1 MNTDSQNKNI
11 YQYFQQRIDN
21 SIDLPL
27 PDSMD
32 LFFWGDE
39 KDINTYI
46 GILISRSALIKVSDS
61 EYLYEKIVI
70 INTNLNIDIKKIK
83 DHYNSILKDEI
94 TLEFIT
100 ASSYDT
106 SELENIIGSM
116 ENTFVVVLNT
126 EKYLSSGYD
135 PRLTQILNGRK
146 LTDFEL
152 RYLNVANTVLSFENR
167 DSSNFIV
174 FDTQLYMLDLDFI
187 SPLHEM
193 EALSICGFTNTMKN
207 QEQDIK
213 LEIQNMI
220 DNNAIAEII
229 EYMNNLEGI
238 DDKDFLKLQV
248 YSQLMDDRGFF
259 KKEIDSLFKSINKD
273 NLSSHHYLKLAEI
286 SNNLYTKETTI
297 DLLKRALALTDD
309 YFYLA
314 KISDLS
320 EGLNDELY
328 FEVTSKIV
336 FLFPESSKAKLDK
349 VNEMIKS
356 KNYEDAYNFSLNN
369 SFEQEFIDYM
379 LYLKDN
385 INELDTSPYVLF
397 TKAIEN
403 IHDRYLVS
411 LFHITKE
418 KLLSDGKYIELY
430 YLILNHRDYFDNV
443 LVYSQLVSLAKIL
456 LSKPTQEIETDSDL
470 LLNILEYVFELKNT
484 ENKSITYVKDKLAE
498 LVNYA
503 NNYGYGFAF
512 IVSYIYNRFT
522 NNDFVLTDIDEIDRA
537 SITTD
542 LKSLKKDT
550 KSICDEIFSADA
562 LIVGEYHKFQ
572 SNSIPSQKNVDD
584 LVRLYFYGALDN
596 LRQSN
601 QTIDAELESL
611 NFAFLLIHNLARF
624 SSFKNSDL
632 HFLRVVLSVMTLKH
646 NSQKIRDYLQYL
658 LFIPKTLERKKI
670 GLLGYA
676 DVSHRMNDT
685 DEALT
690 CLALSMED
698 GEISVN
704 SYYLTGILTAR
715 ILRDLGF
722 IDKALKVLET
732 VERNIDEFNRE
743 ILDST
748 MNEIKS
754 IRLAI
759 KFKIC
764 LRQVDTNITKLTS
777 LFPELI
783 EFYEKE
789 FQLNHDIKPSL
800 TLAIQAYKILQSKG
814 VDTQEY
820 DNFFR
825 KLDSNNSKLPDF
837 LSTLLHNDFKFI
849 FNFYLKQES
858 QYSENSSEDYTK
870 LKTLAHMYLNNIS
883 NKDNYKI
890 IFCLEILA
898 EHAIKDRYSHKID
911 SPIKPFATIDNY
923 IASINNLIKDT
934 DIIYLGLN
942 QMNQLIVAKVSDN
955 GIKVEQSDTFDI
967 DAFNEWNKLF
977 PKKYGLY
984 DADKEPNI
992 FYESIEKLGL
1002 NIETTRSTIFIFDTQ
1017 LHSLTPNLFLEDDN
1031 FVGAENSIAT
1041 VPSLTWLNYIVNSD
1055 EIQEKSSLKAWISDA
1070 ENSIISDNNEPPKT
1084 LKMII
1089 DRYHTNNI
1097 FENYNIHLDTSHYLP
1112 TELENSKLI
1121 MITAHGGTTEKSNY
1135 FSSVSDEGK
1144 FKVHYQEFAQKLRN
1158 CDVVILFVCNAG
1170 RFNNHP
1176 YLSTTISL
1184 QKELLKNGCETIIA
1198 SPWPLDAMM
1207 TPNWFEYFLQRWV
1220 DDALTVAEAV
1230 FQTNMHFYT
1239 RNYEA
1244 EKYLALSVFG
1254 NPFKKY

>member
-1 MNTDSQNKNI
+1 MNIGSQNKKI

-116 ENTFVVVLNT
+116 ENTFVIVLNT

-146 LTDFEL
+146 MTDFEL
-152 RYLNVANTVLSFENR
+152 RYLNVANTVLSLENR

-174 FDTQLYMLDLDFI
+174 FDTQLYILDLDFI

-193 EALSICGFTNTMKN
+193 EALSICGFTNTVKN

-213 LEIQNMI
+213 LEIQNII

-259 KKEIDSLFKSINKD
+259 KKEIDSLFESINKD

-286 SNNLYTKETTI
+286 SKNLYTKETTI
-297 DLLKRALALTDD
+297 ELLKRALALTDD

-320 EGLNDELY
+320 EDLNDELY

-336 FLFPESSKAKLDK
+336 SLFPRSSKAKLYK
-349 VNEMIKS
+349 INEMIKS

-369 SFEQEFIDYM
+369 SFEQESIDYM
-379 LYLKDN
+379 LYLKNN
-385 INELDTSPYVLF
+385 INELDTNPYTFF
-397 TKAIEN
+397 TKATEN
-403 IHDRYLVS
+403 IHYRHLVS
-411 LFHITKE
+411 LLYITKE
-418 KLLSDGKYIELY
+418 KLLSEGRYIELY
-430 YLILNHRDYFDNV
+430 HLILNHRNYFDSV
-443 LVYSQLVSLAKIL
+443 FVYSQLVSLAKIL
-456 LSKPTQEIETDSDL
+456 LSKPHEEIEIDSDL
-470 LLNILEYVFELKNT
+470 LLNILEYVFELTNT
-484 ENKSITYVKDKLAE
+484 ENQSITYVKDELAE
-498 LVNYA
+498 LVDYA
-503 NNYGYGFAF
+503 SNYGYGFAF
-512 IVSYIYNRFT
+512 IVNYIYNKFT
-522 NNDFVLTDIDEIDRA
+522 SDGFVLTDIDEIDK
-537 SITTD
+537 SGITTD
-542 LKSLKKDT
+542 INTLKKET
-550 KSICDEIFSADA
+550 KSIYDEVFSTGT
-562 LIVGEYHKFQ
+562 LIVGEYHTFP
-572 SNSIPSQKNVDD
+572 NNVIPEQKVVDDIIRRQFYGVFDNLKQNIEEINEEIENVD
-584 LVRLYFYGALDN
+584 Y
-596 LRQSN
+596 
-601 QTIDAELESL
+601 
-611 NFAFLLIHNLARF
+611 AFSLIHNLARF

-646 NSQKIRDYLQYL
+646 DSQKIRDYLQYL
-658 LFIPKTLERKKI
+658 LFTPKTLERKKI

-676 DVSHRMNDT
+676 DVSHRINDT

-704 SYYLTGILTAR
+704 SYYLTGILAAR
-715 ILRDLGF
+715 TLRDLGF
-722 IDKALKVLET
+722 NDKALKVLET
-732 VERNIDEFNRE
+732 VERNISDFDKN
-743 ILDST
+743 ILDSNA
-748 MNEIKS
+748 NEIKS
-754 IRLAI
+754 LRLAI
-759 KFKIC
+759 KFKTCI
-764 LRQVDTNITKLTS
+764 RQVDTDITKLIN
-777 LFPELI
+777 LLPELI
-783 EFYEKE
+783 EFYENE
-789 FQLNHDIKPSL
+789 LRLHHDIRPSL
-800 TLAIQAYKILQSKG
+800 TLAIQSYKILQDKG
-814 VDTQEY
+814 VDTQKFDE
-820 DNFFR
+820 FFR
-825 KLDSNNSKLPDF
+825 RLDSNKSSLPDF
-837 LSTLLHNDFKFI
+837 LSALLYDDFNLI
-849 FNFYLKQES
+849 FNLYLKQEGR
-858 QYSENSSEDYTK
+858 YSEKSSEDFTK
-870 LKTLAHMYLNNIS
+870 LKILSHIYLNDIN
-883 NKDNYKI
+883 NKNEYVI
-890 IFCLEILA
+890 LFCLELLA
-898 EHAIKDRYSHKID
+898 EHAIRDRHSYQID
-911 SPIKPFATIDNY
+911 APIKPFATIDEY
-923 IASINNLIKDT
+923 IISINNLKEKV

-942 QMNQLIVAKVSDN
+942 QINQLIVAKISKS
-955 GIKVEQSDTFDI
+955 GIDIEKCDTFNI
-967 DAFNEWNKLF
+967 DAFLEWTKDF
-977 PKKYGLY
+977 PKNYGFY
-984 DADKEPNI
+984 DANKEPNL
-992 FYESIEKLGL
+992 FYDSIETLGL
-1002 NIETTRSTIFIFDTQ
+1002 NIEATHSTVFIFDTQ
-1017 LHSLTPNLFLEDDN
+1017 LHTLTPNLFLNESK
-1031 FVGAENSIAT
+1031 FIGAENVITTAPSI
-1041 VPSLTWLNYIVNSD
+1041 TWLNYVVNSD
-1055 EIQEKSSLKAWISDA
+1055 ENQKKSSLKAWISNADT
-1070 ENSIISDNNEPPKT
+1070 EKST
-1084 LKMII
+1084 LKTII
-1089 DRYHTNNI
+1089 NRYTDSNI
-1097 FENYNIHLDTSHYLP
+1097 FENYNIGLDTSHYLP
-1112 TELENSKLI
+1112 TSLQNSKLAL
-1121 MITAHGGTTEKSNY
+1121 ITAHGGTTGKSNY
-1135 FSSVSDEGK
+1135 FSSVSDEGG
-1144 FKVHYQEFAQKLRN
+1144 FKIHYQNFAQNLCN

-1207 TPNWFEYFLQRWV
+1207 TPNWFEYFLRRWV

-1230 FQTNMHFYT
+1230 FQTNKHFYT
-1239 RNYEA
+1239 RDYEA
-1244 EKYLALSVFG
+1244 DKYLALSVFG

>member
-1 MNTDSQNKNI
+1 MNITNQNKNI

-39 KDINTYI
+39 KNINIYI
-46 GILISRSALIKVSDS
+46 DTLISYSALIKISDS

-70 INTNLNIDIKKIK
+70 INTNLNVDIEKIK
-83 DHYNSILKDEI
+83 NHYNPILKDKI

-100 ASSYDT
+100 ASYYDA
-106 SELENIIGSM
+106 SELANIIGNM
-116 ENTFVVVLNT
+116 ENTFVIILNT
-126 EKYLSSGYD
+126 EKYLPSDYD
-135 PRLTQILNGRK
+135 PKLTRILNGRK

-152 RYLNVANTVLSFENR
+152 RYLNVANTVLTFNNR
-167 DSSNFIV
+167 GSSNFIV

-220 DNNAIAEII
+220 DNNAISEII

-259 KKEIDSLFKSINKD
+259 TKEINSLFDSFNKD

-286 SNNLYTKETTI
+286 SKDLYTKETTI

-328 FEVTSKIV
+328 FEVTSRIV
-336 FLFPESSKAKLDK
+336 FLFPGSSKAKLCK
-349 VNEMIKS
+349 INQMIKS

-379 LYLKDN
+379 FYLKNN
-385 INELDTSPYVLF
+385 INELDTNPYVFF
-397 TKAIEN
+397 TKATEN

-411 LFHITKE
+411 LFYITKE
-418 KLLSDGKYIELY
+418 KLLSKGKYTELY
-430 YLILNHRDYFDNV
+430 HLILNHRDYFNNV
-443 LVYSQLVSLAKIL
+443 FVYSQLVSLAKTL
-456 LSKPTQEIETDSDL
+456 LSKPYEEIEIDSDL
-470 LLNILEYVFELKNT
+470 LLNILEYVFELTNAD
-484 ENKSITYVKDKLAE
+484 NQSITYVKDKLAE

-503 NNYGYGFAF
+503 SNYGYGFAF
-512 IVSYIYNRFT
+512 IVSYIYNKFT
-522 NNDFVLTDIDEIDRA
+522 NDGFVLTDIDEIDK
-537 SITTD
+537 SITTNINT
-542 LKSLKKDT
+542 LEKET
-550 KSICDEIFSADA
+550 KLVCEEVFSASV

-572 SNSIPSQKNVDD
+572 SDSIPSQKIVDD
-584 LVRLYFYGALDN
+584 LVRLHFYGALDN
-596 LRQSN
+596 LRRSN
-601 QTIDAELESL
+601 EITDEELESL
-611 NFAFLLIHNLARF
+611 NFALPLIHNLSRF

-632 HFLRVVLSVMTLKH
+632 HFLRVALSVMTLKH
-646 NSQKIRDYLQYL
+646 DSQKIRDYLQYL

-676 DVSHRMNDT
+676 DVSHRINDT

-715 ILRDLGF
+715 ILRDLDF
-722 IDKALKVLET
+722 SDKALKVLEI
-732 VERNIDEFNRE
+732 VERNIGDFNRD
-743 ILDST
+743 ILDSNS
-748 MNEIKS
+748 NEIES

-759 KFKIC
+759 KFKTCI
-764 LRQVDTNITKLTS
+764 RQVDTDITKLIS
-777 LFPELI
+777 LLPELI
-783 EFYEKE
+783 EFYENELK
-789 FQLNHDIKPSL
+789 LHHDIKPSL
-800 TLAIQAYKILQSKG
+800 TLAIQSYRILQDKG
-814 VDTQEY
+814 VDTQKFDE
-820 DNFFR
+820 FFR
-825 KLDSNNSKLPDF
+825 ELDSNNHKLPDF
-837 LSTLLHNDFKFI
+837 LSALLHNDFNFI
-849 FNFYLKQES
+849 FNLYLKQ
-858 QYSENSSEDYTK
+858 QGRYSEKSSEDFTK
-870 LKTLAHMYLNNIS
+870 LKTLSHIYLNDIN
-883 NKDNYKI
+883 NKNEYEI
-890 IFCLEILA
+890 LFCLEILA
-898 EHAIKDRYSHKID
+898 EHAITDSYSNQID
-911 SPIKPFATIDNY
+911 APIKPFATIGEY
-923 IASINNLIKDT
+923 ITSVNNLRRDT

-942 QMNQLIVAKVSDN
+942 QINQLVIAKIRENIIEIEKS
-955 GIKVEQSDTFDI
+955 GTFNL
-967 DAFNEWNKLF
+967 DAFIEWNKSF
-977 PKKYGLY
+977 PKQYGYY
-984 DADKEPNI
+984 DAKEEPNL
-992 FYESIEKLGL
+992 FYDSIEQLEL

-1017 LHSLTPNLFLEDDN
+1017 LHSLTPNLFLNEGK
-1031 FVGAENSIAT
+1031 FIGAENVITTAPSIA
-1041 VPSLTWLNYIVNSD
+1041 WLNHVVNSD
-1055 EIQEKSSLKAWISDA
+1055 EDQKKSSLKAWISNADT
-1070 ENSIISDNNEPPKT
+1070 EGST
-1084 LKMII
+1084 LKTII
-1089 DRYHTNNI
+1089 DRYTDNNT
-1097 FENYNIHLDTSHYLP
+1097 FENYNIDLNTSHYLP
-1112 TELENSKLI
+1112 TSLQNSKLAL
-1121 MITAHGGTTEKSNY
+1121 ITAHGGTAGKSNY
-1135 FSSVSDEGK
+1135 FSSVSDEGG
-1144 FKVHYQEFAQKLRN
+1144 FKVHYQNFAQNLRN

-1207 TPNWFEYFLQRWV
+1207 TPNWFEYFLQKWV
-1220 DDALTVAEAV
+1220 NDDLTIAEAV
-1230 FQTNMHFYT
+1230 FQTNTHFYT